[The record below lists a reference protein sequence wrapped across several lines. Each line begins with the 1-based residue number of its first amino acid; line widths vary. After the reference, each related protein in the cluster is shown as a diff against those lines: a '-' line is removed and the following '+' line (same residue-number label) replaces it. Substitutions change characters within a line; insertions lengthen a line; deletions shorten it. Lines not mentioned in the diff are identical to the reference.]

1 LNISLG
7 YAGVEGMIAFNNK
20 LQPAIQVKI
29 QEKRFALL
37 QKMDKELRGH
47 TQRRFECCDCGAP
60 QITG

>member
-37 QKMDKELRGH
+37 QKMDKEL
-47 TQRRFECCDCGAP
+47 
-60 QITG
+60 